1 MDTKI
6 IDMIFRFGHI
16 LSITPQSVKLNRKL
30 TYFQKFFGLLI
41 YVLIT
46 TSFNFYF
53 FAIKQINTN
62 PSDTQRILTILMMVI
77 FAMYDFNILIIV
89 KFHKQSQWFHLMRSL
104 GDTQCHKNKFRRY
117 YLQFVTS
124 QLMEII
130 LILAG
135 VGFHLIFLNVVNMLG
150 ALLICI
156 EVYLQ
161 FFYLVVRCIILEML
175 LSRYQYQKEVL
186 LKAKPKKVLM
196 QYFHKVLVESKKNLY
211 VLKEAADVF
220 NDIFGW
226 TTLLNIFSTFLR
238 TLILLDGII
247 RNGGLFTAFHFS
259 NNTGT
264 MFGILYEIIILVQT
278 WV

>member
-89 KFHKQSQWFHLMRSL
+89 KFHKQSQWIPFNEISW
-104 GDTQCHKNKFRRY
+104 RY
-117 YLQFVTS
+117 TVS
-124 QLMEII
+124 QEQI
-130 LILAG
+130 
-135 VGFHLIFLNVVNMLG
+135 
-150 ALLICI
+150 
-156 EVYLQ
+156 Q
-161 FFYLVVRCIILEML
+161 
-175 LSRYQYQKEVL
+175 
-186 LKAKPKKVLM
+186 
-196 QYFHKVLVESKKNLY
+196 
-211 VLKEAADVF
+211 
-220 NDIFGW
+220 
-226 TTLLNIFSTFLR
+226 T
-238 TLILLDGII
+238 ILLAVCDIAVD
-247 RNGGLFTAFHFS
+247 RNYSYIGWSRFS
-259 NNTGT
+259 FN
-264 MFGILYEIIILVQT
+264 FFERS
-278 WV
+278 

>member
-89 KFHKQSQWFHLMRSL
+89 KFHKQSQWFHIMRSL

-124 QLMEII
+124 QLIEII
-130 LILAG
+130 LILYY
-135 VGFHLIFLNVVNMLG
+135 N
-150 ALLICI
+150 
-156 EVYLQ
+156 
-161 FFYLVVRCIILEML
+161 FFER
-175 LSRYQYQKEVL
+175 S
-186 LKAKPKKVLM
+186 
-196 QYFHKVLVESKKNLY
+196 
-211 VLKEAADVF
+211 
-220 NDIFGW
+220 
-226 TTLLNIFSTFLR
+226 
-238 TLILLDGII
+238 
-247 RNGGLFTAFHFS
+247 
-259 NNTGT
+259 
-264 MFGILYEIIILVQT
+264 
-278 WV
+278 